1 MVRRAEGEFTV
12 DGRPASWV
20 RDGTMSGRP
29 LVLLAHGAGAP
40 LDSPF
45 MVGTAAGLV
54 SRGLCVARFNFPY
67 METRV
72 REGSRRPPDRAPR
85 LLDAWR
91 RMLDV
96 ATRWRGHGP
105 VVLAGKSMG
114 GRMASMLLAEG
125 RAPEAVGAVY
135 LGYPL
140 HPPGKPE
147 KLRADHLP
155 DVRVPQLFLSGTK
168 DPLCDLSLLRPIL
181 RRLGT
186 SASLVTVERGDHSL
200 AMKRKEPMLGSDAW
214 LDEMAAFVLEK
225 PGTISRGS

>member
-1 MVRRAEGEFTV
+1 MEERQVTI
-12 DGRPASWV
+12 
-20 RDGTMSGRP
+20 
-29 LVLLAHGAGAP
+29 AGDTYK

-125 RAPEAVGAVY
+125 RAPEVVGAVY

-140 HPPGKPE
+140 HPPGKPRPTNE
-147 KLRADHLP
+147 HH
-155 DVRVPQLFLSGTK
+155 VPEVEGS
-168 DPLCDLSLLRPIL
+168 
-181 RRLGT
+181 RRL
-186 SASLVTVERGDHSL
+186 SWPCPARSPPLPVQ
-200 AMKRKEPMLGSDAW
+200 
-214 LDEMAAFVLEK
+214 F
-225 PGTISRGS
+225 